1 MSIVTLSIGSNLGYR
16 FCNIRKAL
24 KCIEDFIEIGRQ
36 SVVFETKAIVPTEK
50 QGDCNWSMPYLN
62 MVLIGNTALSPH
74 ELLDRLQQIEIE
86 LGRDP
91 NHERWSPRPIDI
103 DILYYDDI
111 ILSGDRLTIP
121 HKEIQNRPF
130 LRSLLNN
137 IGFAFNDD
145 CVNEYT
151 PENSFVLNPKFV
163 GVVNVTPDSFSD
175 GGLYTSAEAAIQRI
189 DEVFAS
195 GGYIAE
201 LGAQSTRPGYTEI
214 SPEQEIKRLSSIL
227 DRLES
232 MKGIGVD
239 SYFDE
244 VVTYAL
250 HRGVQWIDDVM
261 GNISKETI
269 KCIAEHNATLVTM
282 LHGMDVESLRN
293 RIDYLRNCGMSTDN
307 VIVDPGIGFGKT
319 KMQNIEMLRNIDI
332 LHDFGV
338 SVMVGHSRKSFI
350 TAFSNTPSHE
360 RDIESIAISSY
371 LHDRKIEYLR
381 VHDVR
386 SHNKFFVAKQSLLLT

>member
-1 MSIVTLSIGSNLGYR
+1 MGIVTLSLGSNLGNR

-24 KCIEDFIEIGRQ
+24 KRIEDFIEIRRQ
-36 SVVFETKAIVPTEK
+36 SVVFETKAIVPTER
-50 QGDCNWSMPYLN
+50 QDDCGWLMPYLN
-62 MVLIGNTALSPH
+62 MVVVGNTSMSPH
-74 ELLDRLQQIEIE
+74 ELLYRLQQIEIE
-86 LGRDP
+86 VGRDP
-91 NHERWSPRPIDI
+91 DHERWSPRQIDI

-111 ILSGDRLTIP
+111 ILSDELLTIP

-145 CVNEYT
+145 IVSEYT
-151 PENSFVLNPKFV
+151 PEHSFVLDPKFV
-163 GVVNVTPDSFSD
+163 GIVNVTPDSFSD
-175 GGLYTSAEAAIQRI
+175 GGLYTSADSAIHRI
-189 DEVFAS
+189 DDIFAS

-201 LGAQSTRPGYTEI
+201 LGAQSTRPGYKEI
-214 SPEQEIKRLSSIL
+214 SQEQEIERLSCAL
-227 DRLES
+227 DKLDS
-232 MKGIGVD
+232 MQGVGVD

-244 VVTYAL
+244 VITYAL
-250 HRGVQWIDDVM
+250 HRGIQWIDDVM
-261 GNISKETI
+261 GKISKETI
-269 KCIAEHNATLVTM
+269 KRIVEHNAILVTM

-293 RIDYLRNCGMSTDN
+293 RIDYLRNCGMPTDN
-307 VIVDPGIGFGKT
+307 IIVDPGIGFGKT

-350 TAFSNTPSHE
+350 TAFSNTPSYE

-371 LHDRKIEYLR
+371 LHDHKIEYLR

-386 SHNKFFVAKQSLLLT
+386 SHNKFFVAKQSLLFT